1 MIARIIKNMI
11 ARIMIARIM
20 ITRIKKRNM
29 IAIILID
36 KHDS

>member
-1 MIARIIKNMI
+1 MIARNIKNMI

-29 IAIILID
+29 IAI
-36 KHDS
+36 